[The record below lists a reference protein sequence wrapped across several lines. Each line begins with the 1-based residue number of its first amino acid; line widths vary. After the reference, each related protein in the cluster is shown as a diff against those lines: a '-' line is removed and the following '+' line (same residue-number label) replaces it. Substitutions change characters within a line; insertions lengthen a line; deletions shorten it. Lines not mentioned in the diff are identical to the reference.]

1 MAGDTE
7 KALRVLVVDD
17 EKSIRRFLMASLSP
31 YGYNITEA
39 SCAREALVLAF
50 TSHPDVII
58 LDLGLPDMDGVDVTR
73 ELREKIKTPIVILSI
88 REHEN
93 DKVAALDAG
102 ADDYL
107 TKPFSMGE
115 LLARLRAVMRRF
127 VPTDDAPFFKTGDL
141 CVDFSRRTVT
151 VRGEPIHLTPT
162 EYDILRLLVQNE
174 GKVITHRQMIKQ
186 IWDKD
191 ESSEGIYHLLRVTI
205 SNLRNKIES
214 DPGRPAYI
222 LTDPGVGYRLHPDR

>member
-1 MAGDTE
+1 MANETE
-7 KALRVLVVDD
+7 KELRVLVVDD
-17 EKSIRRFLMASLSP
+17 EKSIRRFLKASLSP

-39 SCAREALVLAF
+39 SNAREALMLAF
-50 TSHPDVII
+50 ASHPDVII

-73 ELREKIKTPIVILSI
+73 RLREKMKTPIIILSI

-127 VPTDDAPFFKTGDL
+127 VPTDDEPYFKTRDL
-141 CVDFSRRTVT
+141 CVDFSRRAVS
-151 VRGEPIHLTPT
+151 VKGEPIHLTPT
-162 EYDILRLLVQNE
+162 EYDILKLLVQNE
-174 GKVITHRQMIKQ
+174 GKVLTHRQMIKK

-214 DPGRPAYI
+214 DPGRPVYI
-222 LTDPGVGYRLHPDR
+222 QTEPGIGYRLHSDL